1 MAIAQEIIVTASG
14 LSFEDWI
21 ASLTGDA
28 KTEAEAAVADR
39 NAKFDAQVAAGNVY
53 IDNDGKRVWASEEA
67 EQAHIDNVGSTY
79 ANLWAQWQ
87 EETGG
92 TLTVNVST
100 ATEFNPSAAMKL
112 VVWARQNLSA
122 ADYVTFESEM
132 ANVAAVSN
140 GRSKEQLT
148 AEELGSLQAAN
159 PVFKSTK
166 DAYDAYVASL

>member
-1 MAIAQEIIVTASG
+1 MAIAQEIIITASG

-53 IDNDGKRVWASEEA
+53 FNKDSKRVWVSAEA
-67 EQAHIDNVGSTY
+67 EQAHMEELGQAY
-79 ANLWAQWQ
+79 ADLWAQWE

-92 TLTVNVST
+92 TLTVNVIESPSGTDT
-100 ATEFNPSAAMKL
+100 ALAIDD
-112 VVWARQNLSA
+112 WAKENLSA
-122 ADYVTFESEM
+122 EDFATFVTQM
-132 ANVAAVSN
+132 ANINSAAN
-140 GRSKEQLT
+140 GRSREDIP
-148 AEELGSLQAAN
+148 AEELASLQAAN

-166 DAYDAYVASL
+166 EAYDAYVASL